1 MHSSSTSVACQALVS
16 QGNSCT
22 ITYLYT
28 HRYYI
33 VMKIQAYAAFE
44 PNGKLETFEYELG
57 SLKSDEV
64 EINVEYC
71 GICHSDLHMLK
82 NEWGFTRYPFVPGH
96 EIIGKVTAI
105 GNTVSHLELG
115 QYVGLGWRSRSCLV
129 CDQCLSGHHNR
140 CLKGQDVIVGRHG
153 GYANKVRC
161 QALWAFPLPKNINIK
176 SAGPLFCGGIT
187 VFNPIIQNNIKST
200 DHVAVVGIGGLGH
213 MAIKFLNSWGCE
225 VTAMSTNPEKERE
238 AQQFGADHFLNSR
251 DPDGLKPYANR
262 FDMILVTANVDLD
275 WDSYIRTLRPGGKL
289 HIVGAASQVKAS
301 VFPLISG
308 EKSIGGSPI
317 GGPADIL
324 KMLDF
329 CTRHGIEPVI
339 EEFPIS
345 RVNEAM
351 AHLESGKARYRIVLR
366 NDFK

>member
-1 MHSSSTSVACQALVS
+1 
-16 QGNSCT
+16 
-22 ITYLYT
+22 
-28 HRYYI
+28 
-33 VMKIQAYAAFE
+33 MKVQAYAALE

-57 SLKSDEV
+57 PLKPDEV
-64 EINVEYC
+64 EIDVEYC
-71 GICHSDLHMLK
+71 GICYSDLHMLK
-82 NEWGFTRYPFVPGH
+82 NEWRLTRYPFVPGH
-96 EIIGKVTAI
+96 EIIGKVSAI

-225 VTAMSTNPEKERE
+225 VTAMSTNPQKERE

-251 DPDGLKPYANR
+251 SPDALKPYANR

-329 CTRHGIEPVI
+329 CNRHGIEPVI

-345 RVNEAM
+345 RVNEAI
-351 AHLESGKARYRIVLR
+351 AHLESGQARYRIVLR

>member
-1 MHSSSTSVACQALVS
+1 
-16 QGNSCT
+16 
-22 ITYLYT
+22 
-28 HRYYI
+28 
-33 VMKIQAYAAFE
+33 
-44 PNGKLETFEYELG
+44 
-57 SLKSDEV
+57 
-64 EINVEYC
+64 
-71 GICHSDLHMLK
+71 
-82 NEWGFTRYPFVPGH
+82 
-96 EIIGKVTAI
+96 VTAI

-115 QYVGLGWRSRSCLV
+115 QYVGLGWRARSCLV

-161 QALWAFPLPKNINIK
+161 QALWAFPLPKNININ

-238 AQQFGADHFLNSR
+238 AQQYGADHFLNSR
-251 DPDGLKPYANR
+251 NPDALKPYTNR
-262 FDMILVTANVDLD
+262 FDMVMVTANVDLD
-275 WDSYIRTLRPGGKL
+275 WDSYIRTLRHGGKL
-289 HIVGAASQVKAS
+289 HIVGAASQVKAT

-329 CTRHGIEPVI
+329 CNRHGIEPVI

-351 AHLESGKARYRIVLR
+351 AHLEAGKARYRIVLR